1 MALSWKFTAQADGV
15 RIGCISTSLLRRRK
29 SVPTAEWGGIADRL
43 PGLGLLRFLLDAEEA
58 VDLGEAVLLPH
69 GVVASLEE
77 AQAASIGLP
86 PAIPHAL
93 QVRSR
98 GRIDERDFSLAVQW
112 LRFGN
117 TPVGLKR
124 EGAIAH
130 EGARSYRIPRSLYRV
145 IEAIQAFSSGETAT
159 RAARVEHWQPV
170 QDALARMTDGSV
182 RPDGYIGDLR
192 IFHAASL
199 SLSVD
204 LDKDMGITFDPI
216 LFGRTVLKK
225 HQEDLFGSDPLADP
239 ASDGDTEIDD
249 GSNVGGVDT
258 LVDEADALL
267 PRELQEIFLNR
278 RFGPDD
284 RCRETYPLVRNTYVY
299 MDAPL
304 RRALDVVKAMQSA
317 GAEERRAFVKN
328 PRSAFAEALGEEANS
343 NTVHGL
349 FVETQQY
356 ADWVNGVGLWKPKV
370 LPWLPLSPT
379 SWLPEKFGFTID
391 GKSIEIRPD
400 ELGELRVAC
409 ETAIAEGKPVFEF
422 EGLKDVPAAAETLA
436 AIDTLRDVAERM
448 DGERQ
453 ASDRDDEKPA
463 CNLTDEKRTY
473 AVEVDDN
480 IEELRLKLDLRP
492 RQANIADSPPA
503 ELIDPDTLF
512 PHQRVGFDWLVT
524 CWKLGRPGVL
534 LADDMGL
541 GKTIQTLAFA
551 AWLQANEKAHA
562 EITRGPILIV
572 APTALLKNWREEHDR
587 HLADC
592 GIGPLTEIYGSGIR
606 AFKVNA
612 DAGRDTREGYG
623 VLDREKLR
631 EESCILTTYETLA
644 NYHISFAGIGYPLV
658 VFDEIQKLKTP
669 TTINTH
675 AAKTLNIEFVVGLTG
690 TPVENNLSE
699 LWSIMDRLHP
709 GLFEDL
715 RSFSNTY
722 RADDIDS
729 LRALSDELKNEYEV
743 GGPVMLRR
751 MKSTTDL
758 GRALPERHFVPLVR
772 DMPEDQS
779 RAYEA
784 TVATARNEQ
793 NAGPSRGTILKALH
807 RMRGIS
813 LHPEQPKLVLGRQEM
828 YDKFVSRSARMTATF
843 EVLDSVREQGEKV
856 LVFIEY
862 LEMQRVFADIVR
874 HRYRLSRLPSII
886 NGQTPSARRQ
896 ALVSQLQQSPI
907 DDFDVMI
914 LAPRAAGVGLN
925 MTAANHVIHLSRWWN
940 PAVED
945 QCNDRAYRIGQDKE
959 VTVYLPIARHPVF
972 GDSSFDV
979 KLDELLSRKRKLS
992 RDLLMPAES
1001 AHDYREMF
1009 TQTVSV

>member
-1 MALSWKFTAQADGV
+1 MALSWKFTAQTDGV
-15 RIGCISTSLLRRRK
+15 RIDCVGTNLLRRQK
-29 SVPTAEWGGIADRL
+29 SVPTAGWGGIADRL
-43 PGLGLLRFLLDAEEA
+43 PGSGLLRFLLDTEEA
-58 VDLGEAVLLPH
+58 TDLGDAVLLPH
-69 GVVASLEE
+69 ALVASLEE
-77 AQAASIGLP
+77 VQAAAIGLP

-93 QVRSR
+93 QVRGR
-98 GRIDERDFSLAVQW
+98 GRIDEEDFSLVVQW

-117 TPVGLKR
+117 TPIGIKM

-130 EGARSYRIPRSLYRV
+130 EGARSYRIPQSLYRL
-145 IEAIQAFSSGETAT
+145 IDAIHAYSSADTT
-159 RAARVEHWQPV
+159 MRSARVEHWQPI
-170 QDALARMTDGSV
+170 QDALAQVTDGSA
-182 RPDGYIGDLR
+182 RPDGYLGDLR

-204 LDKDMGITFDPI
+204 LNKDTGITFEPI
-216 LFGRTVLKK
+216 LFGRAVLKK
-225 HQEDLFGSDPLADP
+225 HQEELFGSDPLAD
-239 ASDGDTEIDD
+239 SINDGDTEFDD
-249 GSNVGGVDT
+249 GSNVDGVDT

-267 PRELQEIFLNR
+267 PRELQEIFLNC

-284 RCRETYPLVRNTYVY
+284 RCREAYPLVRNTYVY

-304 RRALDVVKAMQSA
+304 RKALNVVKMMQTAS
-317 GAEERRAFVKN
+317 AEEHREFVKN
-328 PRSAFAEALGEEANS
+328 PRSAFAEALGEQAS
-343 NTVHGL
+343 TDAIHGL

-370 LPWLPLSPT
+370 LPWLPQSPT
-379 SWLPEKFGFTID
+379 NWLPEEFGFTID
-391 GKSIEIRPD
+391 GKNIEIQPDKLD
-400 ELGELRVAC
+400 ELRIAC

-422 EGLKDVPAAAETLA
+422 EGLKDIPAVAETLA
-436 AIDTLRDVAERM
+436 TIDTLRTVAARMEEARQERKPD
-448 DGERQ
+448 DG
-453 ASDRDDEKPA
+453 KPA
-463 CNLTDEKRTY
+463 CNLVDDKRTY

-492 RQANIADSPPA
+492 RQARITVSPPK

-512 PHQRVGFDWLVT
+512 PHQRKGFDWLVT

-551 AWLQANEKAHA
+551 AWLDANETVHA
-562 EITRGPILIV
+562 EINRGPILIV

-587 HLADC
+587 HLAGC

-606 AFKVNA
+606 AFKI
-612 DAGRDTREGYG
+612 DASARRDTKEGYG

-644 NYHISFAGIGYPLV
+644 NYHISFAGIRFPLV

-709 GLFEDL
+709 GLLKDL

-729 LRALSDELKNEYEV
+729 LRVLSAELKNEHEV
-743 GGPVMLRR
+743 GSPVMLRR
-751 MKSTTDL
+751 MKNTTDL
-758 GRALPERHFVPLVR
+758 GRALPKRHFVPLVR
-772 DMPEDQS
+772 DMPEGQS

-784 TVATARNEQ
+784 TVATARKEQ
-793 NAGPSRGTILKALH
+793 ATGASRGTMLKALH

-813 LHPEQPKLVLGRQEM
+813 LHPEHPKLVLGRQEA
-828 YDKFVSRSARMTATF
+828 YDEFVSQSARITATL
-843 EVLDSVREQGEKV
+843 EVLDSVRERGEKA
-856 LVFIEY
+856 LIFIEY
-862 LEMQRVFADIVR
+862 REMQRVFADIVR
-874 HRYRLSRLPSII
+874 HRYCLAKLPSII
-886 NGQTPSARRQ
+886 NGQTPSAQRQ
-896 ALVSQLQQSPI
+896 ALVSQFQISPI
-907 DDFDVMI
+907 GDFDVMI

-945 QCNDRAYRIGQDKE
+945 QCNDRAYRIGQNKE

-979 KLDELLSRKRKLS
+979 KLNELLSRKRKLS
-992 RDLLMPAES
+992 RDLLIPSES
-1001 AHDYREMF
+1001 THDYREMF
-1009 TQTVSV
+1009 SQTVPT